1 MYGGDNKVVF
11 ARTTCRSTGG
21 GNYTNGFEMLFK
33 SIDWKKRSWFGQ
45 LLIFR
50 DVKDTEG
57 KSRRVAR
64 SQRDL
69 QCKDTEC
76 AVKVLGSRLLFIF
89 KVPRFGP
96 SAQMQSG
103 AGMGAWWCCVC
114 VVNGIREEGMHA
126 ASIYGVSTRS
136 VSPITTQWH
145 ARCHVFCA
153 CLMRS

>member
-1 MYGGDNKVVF
+1 MSKILNEN
-11 ARTTCRSTGG
+11 GG
-21 GNYTNGFEMLFK
+21 GFEF
-33 SIDWKKRSWFGQ
+33 SEQSP
-45 LLIFR
+45 
-50 DVKDTEG
+50 V
-57 KSRRVAR
+57 
-64 SQRDL
+64 QRH
-69 QCKDTEC
+69 TEC
-76 AVKVLGSRLLFIF
+76 AVQVAGSRLLFIY
-89 KVPRFGP
+89 KVPGFGP
-96 SAQMQSG
+96 SVQMQSG

>member
-1 MYGGDNKVVF
+1 MVLKGCSK
-11 ARTTCRSTGG
+11 A
-21 GNYTNGFEMLFK
+21 L
-33 SIDWKKRSWFGQ
+33 IWKKEVGFGQ

-50 DVKDTEG
+50 DVKDTERR
-57 KSRRVAR
+57 SRRAAK

-76 AVKVLGSRLLFIF
+76 AVKVLGSRLLFIY
-89 KVPRFGP
+89 KVPGVGP
-96 SAQMQSG
+96 SVQMQSG
-103 AGMGAWWCCVC
+103 VGMGVWWCCVC

-136 VSPITTQWH
+136 VSPITTQRH

-153 CLMRS
+153 CLIRS